1 MTWFIRLSFYNIGL
15 TSHEK
20 VTIKDKQALE
30 ATKKKPQAK
39 VTEERSATTEKPA
52 QKSHTVVSGDT
63 LWGIAQTFYGDGSR
77 YTEIYEANKDKI
89 KTLIGFILDR
99 SL

>member
-1 MTWFIRLSFYNIGL
+1 M
-15 TSHEK
+15 
-20 VTIKDKQALE
+20 
-30 ATKKKPQAK
+30 KKKPQAK
-39 VTEERSATTEKPA
+39 ATEERSATTEKPA

-89 KTLIGFILDR
+89 EDPHWIYPGQEFVIP
-99 SL
+99 